1 MANGFRDYY
10 ADLGLQP
17 GASTTSVKA
26 AFRALAIQHH
36 PDKSGT
42 ADTTTFRQAREAFE
56 QLNNVESRTVYDETY
71 HYEKRRA
78 QVDLAEEEAFAATRT
93 EQYAAEEEVKRRPSS
108 PPPRKPMR
116 KPGEPS
122 WSYFNGKAYTAWLER
137 DDAWRKRHP
146 EQW

>member
-42 ADTTTFRQAREAFE
+42 ADTTTFRQAREAF
-56 QLNNVESRTVYDETY
+56 
-71 HYEKRRA
+71 
-78 QVDLAEEEAFAATRT
+78 
-93 EQYAAEEEVKRRPSS
+93 
-108 PPPRKPMR
+108 
-116 KPGEPS
+116 
-122 WSYFNGKAYTAWLER
+122 
-137 DDAWRKRHP
+137 
-146 EQW
+146 